1 MRRQFLRLGLI
12 LISAVTLLPGCE
24 TLEHRRLRK
33 EDDAKSEE
41 ELEKSSFFNKGS
53 RISGAMSSEGRSIER
68 DLGIP

>member
-1 MRRQFLRLGLI
+1 VKRRILRLGL
-12 LISAVTLLPGCE
+12 LLVSAVTLLPGCE
-24 TLEHRRLRK
+24 TLEHRRLRH

-41 ELEKSSFFNKGS
+41 EVEKAGFFSKGS